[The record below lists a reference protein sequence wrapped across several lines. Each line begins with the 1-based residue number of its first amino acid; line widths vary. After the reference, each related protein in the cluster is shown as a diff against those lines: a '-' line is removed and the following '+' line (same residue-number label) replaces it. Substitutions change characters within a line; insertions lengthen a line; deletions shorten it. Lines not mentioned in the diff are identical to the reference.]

1 LLFLQTTLLIGQRTS
16 HHGCMTTSEYDV
28 LIIGAGSAGL
38 SAALMLARS
47 RRRIAILD
55 TGEPRNAVTAHM
67 HGVLGRDGWSPLA
80 LLATGRDEI
89 ARYGVVVED
98 ARVRSVTIDGSRFT
112 TTLEDG
118 GIRVARRL
126 LVATGLR
133 DQLPDIPGLAEHWG
147 SGVAH
152 CPYCDGWEVR
162 DSRIAVLSTGLA
174 SIHQA
179 QLLRQL
185 TPHVTYFVEGTEL
198 PEADFAGLIARGI
211 AVETRRV
218 ASVESRDG
226 VIRALRL
233 HDGAEIATDTVFVRP
248 RAVPNDRMLRDL
260 GAATAPGI
268 DDQEWV
274 VVDAT
279 GRTSVPGVWA
289 AGNVVTPAATVPVAA
304 AAGSTAGIALN
315 ADLVADEIRTA
326 LASATHR

>member
-1 LLFLQTTLLIGQRTS
+1 
-16 HHGCMTTSEYDV
+16 MTTSEHDV
-28 LIIGAGSAGL
+28 LIVGAGSAGL

-47 RRRIAILD
+47 RRRITILD
-55 TGEPRNAVTAHM
+55 GGEPRNAVTAHM

-80 LLATGRDEI
+80 LLATGRDEL
-89 ARYGVVVED
+89 ARYGALVENG
-98 ARVRSVTIDGSRFT
+98 RVRSVTLDGPRCT
-112 TTLEDG
+112 ATLEDG
-118 GIRVARRL
+118 DVRIARRL

-133 DQLPDIPGLAEHWG
+133 DRLPEIPGLAERWG

-152 CPYCDGWEVR
+152 CPYCDGWEAR
-162 DSRIAVLSTGLA
+162 DTRISVLATGPA

-179 QLLRQL
+179 QLVRQL
-185 TPHVTYFVEGTEL
+185 TPHVTYYVEGTAL
-198 PEADFAGLIARGI
+198 AEADLAGLVARGI
-211 AVETRRV
+211 TVETRRV
-218 ASVESRDG
+218 AAVESREG

-233 HDGAEIATDTVFVRP
+233 HDGAEVATDTVFVRP
-248 RAVPNDRMLRDL
+248 RAVPNDGMLRDL

-268 DDQEWV
+268 DDLEWV
-274 VVDAT
+274 VVDPT

-304 AAGSTAGIALN
+304 AAGSTAGTALN